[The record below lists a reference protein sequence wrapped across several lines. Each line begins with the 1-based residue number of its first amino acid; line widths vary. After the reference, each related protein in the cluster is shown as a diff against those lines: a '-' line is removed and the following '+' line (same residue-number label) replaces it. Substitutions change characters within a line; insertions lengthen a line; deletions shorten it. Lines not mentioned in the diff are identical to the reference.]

1 LAGFEDVGC
10 EAEMK
15 VMFNALIK
23 QNTIKSLVSGDKQAR
38 LTLEFEASDDDVM
51 DKINK
56 LHKADETVTVIIGS
70 Q

>member
-1 LAGFEDVGC
+1 
-10 EAEMK
+10 MK
-15 VMFNALIK
+15 VMFDALIK

-38 LTLEFEASDDDVM
+38 LMLEFEASDDDTM

-56 LHKADETVTVIIGS
+56 LHKADEMVTVIIGS